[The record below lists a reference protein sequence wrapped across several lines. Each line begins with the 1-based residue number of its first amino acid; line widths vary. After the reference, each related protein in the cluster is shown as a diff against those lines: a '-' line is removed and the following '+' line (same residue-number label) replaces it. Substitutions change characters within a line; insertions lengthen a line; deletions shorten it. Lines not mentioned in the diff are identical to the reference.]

1 MTKAKWIAIPVLAA
15 AFALGGVAQ
24 AGSIKAADNTAP
36 LGFLGQEGRRRE
48 RACEGTRQRPRHVKH
63 ANKHIGA
70 ATMRT
75 RRGANSPY
83 FCPPGQAKKPGLGS
97 AHRC

>member
-15 AFALGGVAQ
+15 AFALGGVAH
-24 AGSIKAADNTAP
+24 ASSINTATDFSAKK
-36 LGFLGQEGRRRE
+36 GGGGKGH
-48 RACEGTRQRPRHVKH
+48 AKGHAKGHVKH
-63 ANKHIGA
+63 ANKHHWRGDYA
-70 ATMRT
+70 W
-75 RRGANSPY
+75 RGANNPY

>member
-15 AFALGGVAQ
+15 AFVLGGAQ
-24 AGSIKAADNTAP
+24 TGVIKAADNVAAVSDFSAKK
-36 LGFLGQEGRRRE
+36 GGGKGHAKGHFK
-48 RACEGTRQRPRHVKH
+48 VKH
-63 ANKHIGA
+63 ANKHHWRGDYA
-70 ATMRT
+70 W
-75 RRGANSPY
+75 RGANSPY